1 MPLRCVHSTSSH
13 STLID
18 VELSTTGGYSCGVPG
33 GPNRMKGQVIIII
46 YLISTHE
53 FHSMMR

>member
-33 GPNRMKGQVIIII
+33 GPNRMKG
-46 YLISTHE
+46 
-53 FHSMMR
+53 